1 MSTLKWT
8 RAHFSLH
15 ISVDLDGRGQR
26 EVKWANFVQPKSGL
40 NDKTST
46 ELGPVK
52 QADGGSFKQAQEA
65 HFGDLTQQK
74 SQGLSQHCESGEVSG
89 LPVSIE
95 KSNLGS
101 GEMGEEF

>member
-8 RAHFSLH
+8 RTHFSLH

-52 QADGGSFKQAQEA
+52 QAKVA
-65 HFGDLTQQK
+65 LLNRPKRPILVT
-74 SQGLSQHCESGEVSG
+74 
-89 LPVSIE
+89 
-95 KSNLGS
+95 
-101 GEMGEEF
+101 